1 MTSEQDGDGTA
12 TRGPSSGSGVVAPFA
27 TDADLPELL
36 ADVLEVPA
44 QMAGRQHESRDE
56 QASFG
61 VAGQRPAMNAELLS
75 RLRSRQQSRISHV
88 STLGEISTSIIYL

>member
-1 MTSEQDGDGTA
+1 VA
-12 TRGPSSGSGVVAPFA
+12 SGVVALLA
-27 TDADLPELL
+27 TVADLPELL
-36 ADVLEVPA
+36 AHVLEIPP
-44 QMAGRQHESRDE
+44 QMPGRQHESRDE
-56 QASFG
+56 QAPLG